1 MAITPSKPIFC
12 ATHPRACS
20 TAFERVFMSRRDK
33 LACVHEPFGDAFY
46 YGPERTGERF
56 ENDAEGREKS
66 GFAETTYADVLRQI
80 EEAGKDKRAFIKDMA
95 YYIIPPNQQKASIV
109 PSAGNTAEPTNP
121 TVLPLSILRKFQWT
135 FLIRHPRRSIPSYY
149 RCTQPPLD
157 AVTGWTNFNPS
168 EAGYEELRRL
178 FDYLIRERIVDE
190 KDLLVV
196 DADDMLDDPEAV
208 IRAYCAHVGLDFT
221 DNMLNWT
228 DEDTKVAQ
236 EKFAKWNGWHD
247 DAIGSTSLKPR
258 DKKHTLVWGIFRSML
273 IPREKKVITRESEE
287 AEWLKKYGE
296 KGLKEIRECVDAN
309 VKDYEYLKKFAIQ
322 I

>member
-95 YYIIPPNQQKASIV
+95 YYIIPPNQQTASIV
-109 PSAGNTAEPTNP
+109 PSAGNTAEPSNP

-258 DKKHTLVWGIFRSML
+258 DKKH
-273 IPREKKVITRESEE
+273 VITRESEE

>member
-258 DKKHTLVWGIFRSML
+258 DKKH
-273 IPREKKVITRESEE
+273 VITRESEE

>member
-157 AVTGWTNFNPS
+157 AVTGWTNFNPA

-258 DKKHTLVWGIFRSML
+258 DKKH
-273 IPREKKVITRESEE
+273 KKVITRESEE